1 MVHEGKILK
10 NNVFW
15 FINLNE
21 IIFSPPINP
30 FFISGLILLC
40 CMDNERYLGR

>member
-15 FINLNE
+15 FIKLNL
-21 IIFSPPINP
+21 FPHQP
-30 FFISGLILLC
+30 FALWQGK
-40 CMDNERYLGR
+40 